1 MTKNFLKNDP
11 NFREC
16 IQVLNE
22 LKINYWLC
30 HGTLLGIL
38 RDNSL
43 IPWDNDIDIG
53 SWDIK
58 NKNKII
64 QSFIKKGFI
73 HKNKNFGEN
82 YLISFEKGNNR
93 IVDIN
98 FFEIDKSRKYCFQR
112 HYAIKNIFCRAIY
125 VLSISKNYKGNYN
138 KMIKL
143 FGFTERIFKK
153 LKLFLEKKKLF
164 YVDAGFKTKIRYFK
178 HLKVI
183 NYYGVNVKIP
193 IFFREYFTDLY
204 GENWKTPDKRYY
216 WEKNENKTILS

>member
-125 VLSISKNYKGNYN
+125 VLSISKNYKGNYK

-153 LKLFLEKKKLF
+153 LKLYSRKKLF

-193 IFFREYFTDLY
+193 IFLGVFY
-204 GENWKTPDKRYY
+204 
-216 WEKNENKTILS
+216 